1 MNRVQRTAL
10 LAFFLLI
17 LMAAAGWWLG
27 GKKAQPADAE
37 PAAIML
43 DPGALET
50 VRLLPPEKRKRYV
63 DADRFYAPPVADPE
77 SGRDGRRPGGE
88 VASRSAESTSKL
100 SDGPPVGV
108 PANASYRTVRVH
120 QGETLS
126 HIAKRELGD
135 SKRWR
140 DLLRWNSIES
150 EKKLVV
156 GQKLRIYESEEG
168 IALGPSIAAEER
180 APFTDENGE
189 ARYHTVARGEI
200 LGRISQIHYGT
211 TKGVDR
217 ILAANGVSDAN
228 KIKVGQVLLIPPL
241 EDDR

>member
-43 DPGALET
+43 DPGALES

-63 DADRFYAPPVADPE
+63 DPNRFYAPPVADPE
-77 SGRDGRRPGGE
+77 SGEHGRPAGGE
-88 VASRSAESTSKL
+88 VASRHQSSKVGG
-100 SDGPPVGV
+100 DPGVPVGV
-108 PANASYRTVRVH
+108 PANATYRTVRVH

-126 HIAKRELGD
+126 HIAKREMGNAD
-135 SKRWR
+135 GWK
-140 DLLRWNSIES
+140 DLLRWNSIENATRI
-150 EKKLVV
+150 VV
-156 GQKLRIYESEEG
+156 GQELRIYEVEPGVPLSPNDS
-168 IALGPSIAAEER
+168 ADDR
-180 APFTDENGE
+180 APFTDAKGE
-189 ARYHTVARGEI
+189 ARYHTVAKGEI

-217 ILAANGVSDAN
+217 ILSANGVSDAN

-241 EDDR
+241 EDR

>member
-43 DPGALET
+43 DPGALES
-50 VRLLPPEKRKRYV
+50 VRLLPPDKRKRYV
-63 DADRFYAPPVADPE
+63 DPSRFYAPPVADPE
-77 SGRDGRRPGGE
+77 SGDPGRPAGGE
-88 VASRSAESTSKL
+88 VAHLGGGNNPRPV
-100 SDGPPVGV
+100 DGPPVGV
-108 PANASYRTVRVH
+108 PADASFRTVRVH

-135 SKRWR
+135 ADRWT
-140 DLLRWNSIES
+140 DLLRWNAIES
-150 EKKLVV
+150 ERKIVV
-156 GQKLRIYESEEG
+156 GQKLRIYEIDPGELAG
-168 IALGPSIAAEER
+168 AVDVAEDR
-180 APFTDENGE
+180 PPFTDADGQ
-189 ARYHTVARGEI
+189 ARYHTVAKGEI

-211 TKGVDR
+211 TKGVQR
-217 ILAANGVSDAN
+217 ILSANGVSDAN
-228 KIKVGQVLLIPPL
+228 KIRVGQVLLIPPL
-241 EDDR
+241 EDR